1 MSRKRRGARVNGW
14 LAIDKPLGRTSAQ
27 VVADSKRLLNA
38 QKAGHGGTLDP
49 LATGVLPIAFG
60 EATKTVE
67 YVMRGDKVYRFSVR
81 WGEAR
86 DTDDREGSIVAVS
99 DVRPDAADIETALDH
114 FVGDIE
120 QIPPAYSAIK
130 RDGRRAYEL
139 ARTGQDPRLTAR
151 SVRVDELSLE
161 AIDDPEHATFH
172 IVCGKGTYV
181 RALAR
186 DLATRLG
193 TVGHIDELRRCRVG
207 PFEENKAISLD
218 SLESLGHSSARSQ
231 LLLPVE
237 VALAD
242 IPAIALTEEQAEK
255 LRRGE
260 TVSVESNE
268 IGLRCAMAA
277 GHLIALADVA
287 GGQVRPKRVF
297 NL

>member
-114 FVGDIE
+114 FIGDIE

-172 IVCGKGTYV
+172 IVCG
-181 RALAR
+181 
-186 DLATRLG
+186 
-193 TVGHIDELRRCRVG
+193 
-207 PFEENKAISLD
+207 
-218 SLESLGHSSARSQ
+218 
-231 LLLPVE
+231 
-237 VALAD
+237 
-242 IPAIALTEEQAEK
+242 
-255 LRRGE
+255 
-260 TVSVESNE
+260 
-268 IGLRCAMAA
+268 
-277 GHLIALADVA
+277 
-287 GGQVRPKRVF
+287 
-297 NL
+297 